1 MDVLKVKKK
10 SGSTAVLPTP
20 SELKWSLSDLDADG
34 SGRNPNGDMFRD
46 RVAVKRKLE
55 CTWPPL
61 LANEMSELLNAVSDI
76 FFELTY
82 PDAMTGSNR
91 TMTCYV
97 GDRSSPIMRP
107 ETDGK
112 WLWGGLSMNFVE
124 R

>member
-1 MDVLKVKKK
+1 MDVLKVTKK
-10 SGSTAVLPTP
+10 SAVVSLPAP
-20 SELKWSLSDLDADG
+20 DELKWNISDLDADG
-34 SGRNPNGDMFRD
+34 TGRNQNGDMFRD

-55 CTWPPL
+55 CSWRPL
-61 LANEMSELLNAVSDI
+61 GSAEMATLLQAVDDV
-76 FFELTY
+76 FFDLTY
-82 PDAMTGSNR
+82 PDAMTGTDR

>member
-34 SGRNPNGDMFRD
+34 SGRNQNGDMFRD

>member
-1 MDVLKVKKK
+1 MDVLKVKNK
-10 SGSTAVLPTP
+10 SASTAGLPTP

-34 SGRNPNGDMFRD
+34 SGRNQKGDMLRD
-46 RVAVKRKLE
+46 RVDVKGKLE
-55 CTWPPL
+55 CTWTQL

>member
-1 MDVLKVKKK
+1 MEVLKVTKK
-10 SGSTAVLPTP
+10 SGEVVSLPAP
-20 SELKWSLSDLDADG
+20 DELKWNISDLDADG
-34 SGRNPNGDMFRD
+34 TGRNQNGDMFRD

-55 CTWPPL
+55 CSWRPL
-61 LANEMSELLNAVSDI
+61 GSDEMATLLQAVDEV
-76 FFELTY
+76 FFDLTY
-82 PDAMTGSNR
+82 PDAMTGTDR

>member
-1 MDVLKVKKK
+1 MDVLKVTKK
-10 SGSTAVLPTP
+10 SGAVVSLPAP
-20 SELKWSLSDLDADG
+20 DELKWSISDLDADG
-34 SGRNPNGDMFRD
+34 TGRNQNGDMFRD

-55 CTWPPL
+55 CSWRPL
-61 LANEMSELLNAVSDI
+61 GSAEMAKLLQSVDDV
-76 FFELTY
+76 FFRLTY
-82 PDAMTGSNR
+82 PDAMTGTDR

-97 GDRSSPIMRP
+97 GDRSSPIMQP

>member
-10 SGSTAVLPTP
+10 NGSAAVLPTP

-34 SGRNPNGDMFRD
+34 SGRNQNGDMFRD

-55 CTWPPL
+55 CSWPSL

-82 PDAMTGSNR
+82 PDAMTGGNR

-107 ETDGK
+107 ETDGT
-112 WLWGGLSMNFVE
+112 WRWGGLSMNFVE

>member
-1 MDVLKVKKK
+1 MDVLNFKKK
-10 SGSTAVLPTP
+10 RGSTAVLPTP
-20 SELKWSLSDLDADG
+20 SELKWSISDLDADG
-34 SGRNPNGDMFRD
+34 SGRNQNGDMFRD

-91 TMTCYV
+91 TMTCYM

>member
-10 SGSTAVLPTP
+10 SGSTVVLPTP

-34 SGRNPNGDMFRD
+34 SGRNQNGDMFRD

-107 ETDGK
+107 ETDGA
-112 WLWGGLSMNFVE
+112 WRWGSLSMNFVE